1 MAGFKRCVGF
11 AWVAFFLVGAG
22 PVTLVESNRLG
33 SCSKVTVGLKAEGLY
48 RPSPPPG
55 AAKGDFPKPL
65 ALKVETRLEFV
76 ERLWK
81 SGGQG
86 EKGADVAVRRV
97 YRAAS
102 AINGEVRPSSAVL
115 RPEVGLL
122 LAEPKVEGVVV
133 TSLGGPLTRS
143 ELELVQ
149 APGDPLSLA
158 PLLPVRP
165 VELGDRWK
173 VGESA
178 ARGLSAYDS
187 LKTNGLQATLTSV
200 DDNRA
205 VVQFKGVIRGNVLG
219 AEGTMTCEGTYTF
232 DRKASRISELTVD
245 RSETRVAGPVE
256 AGLDMKSK
264 LTVNR
269 ADAPTPKE
277 LTDEVL
283 DTFSTK
289 PDPNR
294 ELLLLTLS
302 EGKATLIHD
311 RSWHTYWDD
320 VRLTVL
326 KRLEGNDVV
335 AQCNLSTGPNAGKG
349 RHQDIDQFRADI
361 KKGLAGR
368 FSQFLGAGELE
379 AETDTAVGFRYK
391 VGVQGK
397 QGDLGVIWYYYL
409 LAGPEGDQLL
419 GTFTLAANRFQ
430 SFGDNDERL
439 MGSIHWITPTSAAA
453 ASGSP

>member
-1 MAGFKRCVGF
+1 MAGFQRCVGF
-11 AWVAFFLVGAG
+11 AWVAFMLVGAG

-33 SCSKVTVGLKAEGLY
+33 SCSKVTVALKAEGLY

-55 AAKGDFPKPL
+55 TAKADLPKPL
-65 ALKVETRLEFV
+65 ALKVETRLEFA

-81 SGGQG
+81 SGGSG
-86 EKGADVAVRRV
+86 ENQTDVAVRRV
-97 YRAAS
+97 YRAGS
-102 AINGEVRPSSAVL
+102 AINGEVRPSASVL
-115 RPEVGLL
+115 RPEVAML

-149 APGDPLSLA
+149 GPGDPLSLA

-165 VELGDRWK
+165 VETGDRWK
-173 VGESA
+173 IGESA

-187 LKTNGLQATLTSV
+187 LKTNGLEATLASV
-200 DDNRA
+200 DDKIA
-205 VVQFKGVIRGNVLG
+205 VVKFKGEIRGNVLG

-232 DRKASRISELTVD
+232 DRKASRISELTVE

-256 AGLDMKSK
+256 AGLDMKSR
-264 LTVNR
+264 LTVSR
-269 ADAPTPKE
+269 VDASIPKE
-277 LTDEVL
+277 LADEVL
-283 DTFSTK
+283 DRFSAK

-302 EGKATLIHD
+302 EGKATLTHD
-311 RSWHTYWDD
+311 RAWHTYWDD

-326 KRLEGNDVV
+326 KRLEANEVV

-349 RHQDIDQFRADI
+349 RHQDLDQFRADI
-361 KKGLAGR
+361 KKGLGAR

-379 AETDTAVGFRYK
+379 AETDPSVGFRYK

-397 QGDLGVIWYYYL
+397 QGDLGVIWSYYL
-409 LAGPEGDQLL
+409 LAGPDGDQLL

-430 SFGDNDERL
+430 SFGDQDERL
-439 MGSIHWITPTSAAA
+439 MGSIHWTSPPAAGA
-453 ASGSP
+453 ASK

>member
-1 MAGFKRCVGF
+1 MACFKRCVGF
-11 AWVAFFLVGAG
+11 AWAAFLMAGAG
-22 PVTLVESNRLG
+22 PVTLVESNRPG
-33 SCSKVTVGLKAEGLY
+33 SCTRVAIGLKAEGLY

-55 AAKGDFPKPL
+55 AAKGELPKPL

-81 SGGQG
+81 SAGRGDTA
-86 EKGADVAVRRV
+86 ADVAVRRV

-102 AINGEVRPSSAVL
+102 AINGEVRPSASVL
-115 RPEVGLL
+115 RPVVAIL

-149 APGDPLSLA
+149 GPGDPLSLA

-165 VELGDRWK
+165 VEVGDRWK

-178 ARGLSAYDS
+178 VRGLSAYGS
-187 LKTNGLQATLTSV
+187 LKSNGLEATLKSV
-200 DDNRA
+200 DDHRA
-205 VVQFKGVIRGNVLG
+205 AVEFKGEIRGSVLG

-232 DRKASRISELTVD
+232 DRKASRISELTVN
-245 RSETRVAGPVE
+245 RSETRAAGPVE
-256 AGLDMKSK
+256 AGLDMKSR
-264 LTVNR
+264 LTVTR
-269 ADAPTPKE
+269 TDSPTPEE
-277 LTDEVL
+277 LTDAVL
-283 DTFSTK
+283 SKVPIT

-302 EGKATLIHD
+302 GGKATLTHD
-311 RSWHTYWDD
+311 RAWHTYWDD
-320 VRLTVL
+320 ARLTVL
-326 KRLEGNDVV
+326 KRLEGNGVA

-349 RHQDIDQFRADI
+349 RHQDLDQFRADI
-361 KKGLAGR
+361 KKALAAR
-368 FSQFLGAGELE
+368 FNEFLGAGELE
-379 AETDTAVGFRYK
+379 AETDPSAGFRYK

-409 LAGPEGDQLL
+409 LAGPEGDQILA
-419 GTFTLAANRFQ
+419 TFTLAANRFQ

-439 MGSIHWITPTSAAA
+439 MGSIHWTTPPA
-453 ASGSP
+453 ASGTSSP